1 MFTLVD
7 KRVTNSKLGGR
18 KNYGIEMEI
27 FSPYWDISV
36 FFSLSLTHCSHC
48 MQSIWSSAEELV
60 IAETVCLCVKILEN
74 PSLLLYVQSTCLH
87 SKQHSSIN
95 IRQSDKLLKHQVMFQ
110 ILFLNLILL
119 WRPSHGAPS
128 HGMEVDV
135 SVMTPCPYPLP
146 EMIQPCQ
153 CFADQS
159 YKGLVLKHF
168 TVFLLT
174 EIST

>member
-1 MFTLVD
+1 MELRWKFFP
-7 KRVTNSKLGGR
+7 R
-18 KNYGIEMEI
+18 IEI
-27 FSPYWDISV
+27 LV
-36 FFSLSLTHCSHC
+36 FFFLYLLLTAVTACSLSDHLQKSLSLQKLFVYVSKYWKTHLYCFMCKAHVFILDNIQVLTSDSH
-48 MQSIWSSAEELV
+48 
-60 IAETVCLCVKILEN
+60 
-74 PSLLLYVQSTCLH
+74 
-87 SKQHSSIN
+87 
-95 IRQSDKLLKHQVMFQ
+95 KLLKHQVMFQ

-128 HGMEVDV
+128 HGVEVDV